1 MVLVS
6 ADQYTFVRFP
16 CLVMAGHVAACHH
29 CKQGTRLLPACPY
42 GYALAW
48 TTGLAADQASIQTQA
63 VCNGDW
69 YICHLNCND
78 RALVHLSALKTMHVM
93 LMGL

>member
-1 MVLVS
+1 VS

-16 CLVMAGHVAACHH
+16 C
-29 CKQGTRLLPACPY
+29 
-42 GYALAW
+42 
-48 TTGLAADQASIQTQA
+48 
-63 VCNGDW
+63 
-69 YICHLNCND
+69 LNCND